1 MNNKQP
7 LNNILFNFFL
17 DLRKKEINKRER
29 ATLLAK
35 YLEDN
40 NMSQRELA
48 RELGIPHSTIQDW
61 LMINRISV
69 DRYDKL
75 IECGLTD
82 TDIYKILRNDKQAGD
97 EEIDKIINEINY
109 NTNNIIKPNTNTN
122 KEEIDLIEIRNN
134 IKNSMIHFR
143 PLIYKAKFFDIDT
156 FDELKELINILNR
169 IKLHYERQI

>member
-1 MNNKQP
+1 MNNTQP